1 MSHKADPPN
10 EGRCG
15 SFFAPGKPRFGR
27 RSAETRR
34 ATKSYNVLQNYR
46 RKYSGTVCL
55 KDSDI
60 DENRV
65 FVFRA
70 PFFDRAPEG
79 EEREFHPL
87 RQGDDDGDRERAD
100 SCSMPEQRAFWPWSL
115 FEQKRLAGI
124 VFATFWFEKT
134 TDWLY

>member
-15 SFFAPGKPRFGR
+15 SFFATGRPSFGR
-27 RSAETRR
+27 RSAETRL

-46 RKYSGTVCL
+46 RKHSGAVCL

-60 DENRV
+60 DEDWV
-65 FVFRA
+65 FIFRA

-79 EEREFHPL
+79 EDREFHPL

-100 SCSMPEQRAFWPWSL
+100 SCSMREQRGFDHGHFL
-115 FEQKRLAGI
+115 NKRAWR
-124 VFATFWFEKT
+124 A
-134 TDWLY
+134 

>member
-15 SFFAPGKPRFGR
+15 SFFATGEPSFGR
-27 RSAETRR
+27 RSAETRLV
-34 ATKSYNVLQNYR
+34 TKSYNVLQNYR
-46 RKYSGTVCL
+46 RKYGGAVCL

-60 DENRV
+60 DEDWV
-65 FVFRA
+65 FIFRA
-70 PFFDRAPEG
+70 PFFGRAPEG
-79 EEREFHPL
+79 EDREFHPL
-87 RQGDDDGDRERAD
+87 RRGDDDGDRERAD
-100 SCSMPEQRAFWPWSL
+100 SCSMHEQRAFWPWSL